1 MKPFAEIEREWK
13 HDTITV
19 DQTNDAATADL
30 VLAGKTAVQVSVVAN
45 RYTVD
50 CPYTMTLK
58 KTYFDGTTAIES
70 SEGTYYGVNMN
81 EYTVQYS
88 KAMPLTQA
96 EEVIKRDVAE
106 DEKKLQ
112 KTVRR
117 KRGKKEG
124 LKLWSSLNDK
134 MRGVAKLETYGG
146 CLGGCDN
153 EKSDYKVSNMHTIDE
168 NYWQSEATLEQ
179 LNADPDKYAR
189 GFTLVFTNIVEIES
203 FLIQIDNDHQ
213 EWYRDVTLSG
223 GIQNQELILSSFQI
237 YGRKKMTILIIFHD
251 ILFDIKSKN

>member
-1 MKPFAEIEREWK
+1 MYQSRYSRQDLASEIGELNL
-13 HDTITV
+13 TI
-19 DQTNDAATADL
+19 
-30 VLAGKTAVQVSVVAN
+30 
-45 RYTVD
+45 
-50 CPYTMTLK
+50 
-58 KTYFDGTTAIES
+58 
-70 SEGTYYGVNMN
+70 
-81 EYTVQYS
+81 S
-88 KAMPLTQA
+88 KA
-96 EEVIKRDVAE
+96 EEIIERDVAE

-146 CLGGCDN
+146 CLDGCDN
-153 EKSDYKVSNMHTIDE
+153 EKSDYKTSNMHTIDE

-223 GIQNQELILSSFQI
+223 GIQNQELILSSL
-237 YGRKKMTILIIFHD
+237 RKKINHVINNFPRHLIRYLI
-251 ILFDIKSKN
+251 